1 MMNSSESPRRYVG
14 TFTLGIACIAAG
26 MCMLCDYFVPGFDPV
41 LAARLAPLVL
51 VALGGEVLYDT
62 AKPARVRLNGF
73 SVALC
78 LFLMGAVFCASFI
91 PLAADWVMHNGGHA
105 IGWYF

>member
-1 MMNSSESPRRYVG
+1 MAWIRWVLPKPTPPYKNSG
-14 TFTLGIACIAAG
+14 L
-26 MCMLCDYFVPGFDPV
+26 YFVPGFDPV